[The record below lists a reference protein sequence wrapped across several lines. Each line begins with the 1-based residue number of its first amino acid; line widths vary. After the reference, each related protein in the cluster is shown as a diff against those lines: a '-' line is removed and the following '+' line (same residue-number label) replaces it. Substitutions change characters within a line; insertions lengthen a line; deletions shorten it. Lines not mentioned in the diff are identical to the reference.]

1 MHVIILFFAIL
12 FLAQALT
19 LVLISVPVGRTLQVN
34 VSYTYPGQRLVIVE
48 WFFNGSLIIGKTGN
62 NPPVRENSRT
72 TIRGKASLVVFNTT
86 LRDNGTYSLR
96 VGLHGG
102 VAKMSSFQVIVEGT
116 VSKSMSFSKREIQA
130 FL

>member
-1 MHVIILFFAIL
+1 MFFGIL
-12 FLAQALT
+12 FLAQDLT
-19 LVLISVPVGRTLQVN
+19 LVRISDGITYVPVGRTLQLN
-34 VSYTYPGQRLVIVE
+34 VSYTYTGLLPVIVD
-48 WFFNGSLIIGKTGN
+48 WFFNGSLIVSKTGN
-62 NPPVRENSRT
+62 NSPVGTNSRT